1 MPRRYKRR
9 WKVERLLAWLQNL
22 RRLVRRWEVKLES
35 FEGFVQLGMAKILL
49 RQF

>member
-9 WKVERLLAWLQNL
+9 WKVERLLVWLQDF
-22 RRLVRRWEVKLES
+22 RRLVTRWEVKLEN
-35 FEGFVQLGMAKILL
+35 FEGFVQLCVAKILL